1 MKETRIYLP
10 SSPHFFRPVKLAFA
24 AGVAALLL
32 LAWFFP
38 APLQEAADFT
48 RVPNPARSAW
58 FLLWMQ
64 ELVSY
69 SALLVYLIAAIALCF
84 ALLPWLPGVRPAERG
99 RWLPP
104 DQRPV
109 NWITL
114 LVFTGIVVL
123 TVVAMLFRGE
133 NWALVVPF

>member
-1 MKETRIYLP
+1 MKELKGYLP

-24 AGVAALLL
+24 GGILALLL
-32 LAWFFP
+32 LAWLIP
-38 APLQEAADFT
+38 APLQEAADST

-69 SALLVYLIAAIALCF
+69 SSLLIYLIAAIAVFF
-84 ALLPWLPGVRPAERG
+84 AVLPWLPGSPPAERG
-99 RWLPP
+99 CWLPS
-104 DQRPV
+104 DQRLV
-109 NWITL
+109 NWTTL
-114 LVFTGIVVL
+114 IVFAGIVVL
-123 TVVAMLFRGE
+123 TLIAMFLRGE